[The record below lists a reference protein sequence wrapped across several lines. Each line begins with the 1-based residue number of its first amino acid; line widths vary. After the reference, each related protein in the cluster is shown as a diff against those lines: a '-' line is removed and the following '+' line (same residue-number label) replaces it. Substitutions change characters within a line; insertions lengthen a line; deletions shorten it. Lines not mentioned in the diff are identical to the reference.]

1 MSDDNNESGTPEAP
15 DTTNPTETIEQV
27 AGQIGTGLD
36 RAAGQIPEDETE
48 VRAVVETAGDIA
60 TAVGQVTAAAG
71 AAQDLG
77 EALEAGDEARAASAV
92 GNLAGGVLGTAGAAI
107 DGIADTMPEE
117 VRGAVQTAATV
128 TRAVGGAS

>member
-48 VRAVVETAGDIA
+48 IAEDATVAVIP
-60 TAVGQVTAAAG
+60 
-71 AAQDLG
+71 L
-77 EALEAGDEARAASAV
+77 
-92 GNLAGGVLGTAGAAI
+92 VLG
-107 DGIADTMPEE
+107 
-117 VRGAVQTAATV
+117 
-128 TRAVGGAS
+128 S